1 MSESGF
7 VTRMPEGLPTLPPGQ
22 ERKESNHPGAAGF
35 EQKATAQAVAPWTLW
50 RRVFSF
56 PAMLGAVLVGAM
68 ATIAGTFA
76 VDPDVWWH
84 LKDGQVILN
93 THRWPVADPYSFTVA
108 GQHWIAFEWI
118 GDVLL
123 AISYRLGGLRGLEAQ
138 DLILGSAIL
147 IALYT
152 LCAIRSG
159 NSKAAFVA
167 TGTVFLL
174 ASVSFNLRPQML
186 GYLFLILTLIV
197 LERYRQGH
205 HRGVWLL
212 PPLMLVWVNSHGS
225 WIIGLGFIGVY
236 LASGLMDFRSGDL
249 VTRRWDPSDRLRLA
263 IVFLL
268 CMCAMLITPYG
279 AELARFPFEVAS
291 SLPLSVTNIIEWQ
304 PMPFNLLAGK
314 LFLVLLLGCIVLQV
328 IYRFEWRLEEFVLFL
343 FATAVACLH
352 IRFLL
357 IFVPLFAM
365 RLAAILARWVPSYER
380 AKDRPILN
388 AAFMGFL
395 LWTVV
400 HYFPSQ
406 TDLVKIVGKSYP
418 VAAVEYLNHNSVPG
432 PMYNTYGFGGYLILA
447 RGPEHKVFMDGRSEL
462 YERGGVLAE
471 YVEVVNVKAGALSIL
486 RKYGLQSCLL
496 KRDEPLAT
504 FLGALPDWQKTYE
517 DGTSVLFV
525 HRGAGSNE
533 AAPSVSAKLN
543 SGNRF

>member
-7 VTRMPEGLPTLPPGQ
+7 VTRMPEGLPTLPSGR
-22 ERKESNHPGAAGF
+22 ERENNHPGAPGF
-35 EQKATAQAVAPWTLW
+35 EQKTAAQAAAPWTLW
-50 RRVFSF
+50 QRVFSF

-68 ATIAGTFA
+68 ATIAGRFF

-84 LKDGQVILN
+84 IQQGSFILSTRHVPTKDIFSLTLTGHPW
-93 THRWPVADPYSFTVA
+93 TAY
-108 GQHWIAFEWI
+108 EWL

-123 AISYRLGGLRGLEAQ
+123 AATYRLGGMRGLEAQ

-197 LERYRQGH
+197 LERFRQGH
-205 HRGVWLL
+205 RRTVWLL
-212 PPLMLVWVNSHGS
+212 PILMLLWVNSHGS
-225 WIIGLGFIGVY
+225 WIIGIGIVGVY
-236 LASGLMDFRSGDL
+236 LVGGLLEFRIGDMEG
-249 VTRRWDPSDRLRLA
+249 RRWNPRDRLRLA
-263 IVFLL
+263 SAFGL
-268 CMCAMLITPYG
+268 CLCATVVTPYG
-279 AELARFPFEVAS
+279 ATLARYPFDVAF
-291 SLPLSVTNIIEWQ
+291 SLPLGVANVIEWQ

-328 IYRFEWRLEEFVLFL
+328 IYRFEWRLEEFALFL

-352 IRFLL
+352 VRFLL

-365 RLAAILARWVPSYER
+365 RLSTILARWVPSFER

-400 HYFPSQ
+400 HYFPSRA
-406 TDLVKIVGKSYP
+406 DLVKIVGKTYP
-418 VAAVEYLNHNSVPG
+418 VDAVEYLNHNSVPG

-471 YVEVVNVKAGALSIL
+471 YVEVVNVRAGALSIL
-486 RKYGLQSCLL
+486 RKYGFQSCLL
-496 KRDEPLAT
+496 NRDEPLAT
-504 FLGALPDWQKTYE
+504 FLAALPDWRKTYE

-533 AAPSVSAKLN
+533 EAPSASARLN
-543 SGNRF
+543 SGNGL